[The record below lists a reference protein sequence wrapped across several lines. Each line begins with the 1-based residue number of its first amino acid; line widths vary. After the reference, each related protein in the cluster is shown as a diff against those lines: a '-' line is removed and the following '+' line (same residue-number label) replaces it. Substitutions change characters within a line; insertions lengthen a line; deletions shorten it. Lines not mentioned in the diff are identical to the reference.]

1 MENKSIIHSITNE
14 KLSAIIFVLDYLQLD
29 FDGKRLSCYIF
40 PEISINS
47 NLFNFND
54 IGYRDSLCK
63 LLARNV
69 TSTSVVKGT
78 GITIYFE
85 EDYIHIPFNKSN
97 IGEVAFY
104 IDEDSNWD
112 SFTDDED

>member
-1 MENKSIIHSITNE
+1 MENKSIIHLITNE

-40 PEISINS
+40 PEISINCKV
-47 NLFNFND
+47 FNIND

-69 TSTSVVKGT
+69 TSTSEVKHT
-78 GITIYFE
+78 GITINFE
-85 EDYIHIPFNKSN
+85 EDYIHIPFNRSN

-104 IDEDSNWD
+104 MDENSNWD
-112 SFTDDED
+112 SFTDNQD